1 MCERGAFSA
10 KNGIWYI
17 SSLPLTLKGISLFIW
32 DKTFVYFF
40 SPLLIRIFSGVSR
53 GIRLLIYVN
62 RPALCRQKHFY
73 TLRCIFFF
81 FSELFSGKSCLEWL
95 KRGYTSSGVY
105 NVPSRKRI
113 DDPRVYCDMI
123 TDGGGWMVILRR
135 VNNDSLNFDRTWNKY
150 IFSFGDLLGSY
161 WHGLGNLKRFT
172 DHGRFSRQELR
183 VDLED
188 WDGNTAFAKYST
200 FRVAPEEDL
209 FRLTV
214 DGYSGTAG
222 DGLSSSNG
230 MAFTS
235 KDSDNDMNV
244 DNNCAVQAW
253 GGWWFKNCFQAF
265 CNGRFSN
272 LVWAPWKGFNY
283 ALKKCEMKIRPIT

>member
-1 MCERGAFSA
+1 MQAEALLYLA
-10 KNGIWYI
+10 
-17 SSLPLTLKGISLFIW
+17 
-32 DKTFVYFF
+32 VYFF
-40 SPLLIRIFSGVSR
+40 L
-53 GIRLLIYVN
+53 
-62 RPALCRQKHFY
+62 
-73 TLRCIFFF
+73 

-105 NVPSRKRI
+105 NVPSRKGI

-135 VNNDSLNFDRTWNKY
+135 VNDDSLNFDRTWNKY
-150 IFSFGDLLGSY
+150 IFTFGDLLRSY
-161 WHGLGNLKRFT
+161 WHGLGNLRRFT

-265 CNGRFSN
+265 CTGRFSN